1 MELLSRLKS
10 GSDVRGTALADS
22 PEGRVD
28 LTDEAV
34 SAVVRAFCV
43 WFSQRSGKRAFT
55 VAVGHDSRL
64 SAKRIS
70 DCTLKA
76 LTESGADA
84 LFCGLSSTPSMFML
98 LQEKD
103 IGADASIMITASHLP
118 FYKNGLKFYTREGGL
133 EGKDI
138 AAILALADKGASLS
152 GSGSAKEISYLGRYS
167 EGLVR
172 FVREKTGTDKPLA
185 GKKIAVDAGNGAGGF
200 YADKVLAPLGAD
212 VSASQFLEPDGRFPN
227 HIPNPENA
235 AAMKSIS
242 DRVKETGADF
252 GIIFDTDGDRAAC
265 VDKSGEEINRNR
277 LIALVSAILLS
288 EKKGTIVTDSVTSD
302 GLTRF
307 IESRGGKH
315 CRYKRG
321 YKNVIDKAKELN
333 AAGEYAPLAI
343 ETSGHAALE
352 ENYFLDDGAYLVTR
366 ILVTLA
372 KLSAEGRD
380 ISDLIADL
388 PEPAESAEVRLG
400 FTEAGKAD
408 FKAKG
413 NAAIEDIK
421 KRVPALAGTALAPD
435 NYEGVRINF
444 DKEHG
449 NGWALIRMS
458 LHEPIVPVNF
468 ESDSAGGCLA
478 IAKELQ
484 AMLSPY
490 AADIDMTNLN
500 KYIEKS

>member
-1 MELLSRLKS
+1 M
-10 GSDVRGTALADS
+10 
-22 PEGRVD
+22 
-28 LTDEAV
+28 
-34 SAVVRAFCV
+34 
-43 WFSQRSGKRAFT
+43 
-55 VAVGHDSRL
+55 
-64 SAKRIS
+64 
-70 DCTLKA
+70 
-76 LTESGADA
+76 
-84 LFCGLSSTPSMFML
+84 
-98 LQEKD
+98 
-103 IGADASIMITASHLP
+103 
-118 FYKNGLKFYTREGGL
+118 
-133 EGKDI
+133 
-138 AAILALADKGASLS
+138 
-152 GSGSAKEISYLGRYS
+152 
-167 EGLVR
+167 
-172 FVREKTGTDKPLA
+172 
-185 GKKIAVDAGNGAGGF
+185 
-200 YADKVLAPLGAD
+200 
-212 VSASQFLEPDGRFPN
+212 
-227 HIPNPENA
+227 
-235 AAMKSIS
+235 
-242 DRVKETGADF
+242 
-252 GIIFDTDGDRAAC
+252 
-265 VDKSGEEINRNR
+265 
-277 LIALVSAILLS
+277 LS